1 MLEEVLIIS
10 AIGLYI
16 FSLLWITLFSFG
28 QLHLA
33 VIYLQKRRQ
42 VAKVLTPPE
51 VWPKVTVQL
60 PLYNERYV
68 VKRLLEAVCK
78 LQYPPGR
85 LTIQIL
91 DDSSDD
97 TSEIIRD
104 FLNAQR
110 PADITIQHLQRA
122 NRSGYKAGALAY
134 GLSKITDD
142 FVAIFDAD
150 FLPAPDFLYQAIPYF
165 DHAQIGMVQGK
176 WHHLNEDYS
185 LLTQM
190 QAFGLNA
197 HFSVEQ
203 VGRNVSGSFM
213 NFNGTGGIWRRSCIE
228 EAGGWNDDTLTEDLD
243 LSYRAQLKG
252 WKFRFAE
259 SLTCPGEL
267 PVMIPAIKSQQYRW
281 NKGAAESARKHLPS
295 ILSSDLTRKTK
306 LRAILHLLNSSVF
319 LFLLMAAVLS
329 IPMLYFK
336 AKFPALNGLFQ
347 AGSVFLTGFVA
358 IGVFYWV
365 STRANVLSGK
375 RLSYFVRNFPLFM
388 IFSMG
393 LALHNSIAIVEG
405 WLGKKTPFIRTP
417 KFNITEKGQRW
428 NQNQYLGSL
437 KKLQPSFFMELL
449 LAVYFSFG
457 VAYGIYLHDWG
468 LLLWHVFLAIG
479 FFSMSILSILSLR
492 NDAAA

>member
-1 MLEEVLIIS
+1 MLLEVLIIS
-10 AIGLYI
+10 AMGLYI
-16 FSLLWITLFSFG
+16 FSLLWVTLFSFG

-33 VIYLQKRRQ
+33 WIYLKKRQ
-42 VAKVLTPPE
+42 TKVKAPLPPQE
-51 VWPKVTVQL
+51 WPNVTVQL

-68 VKRLLEAVCK
+68 VKRLLQSMSE
-78 LQYPPGR
+78 LQYPSGK

-91 DDSSDD
+91 DDSNDD
-97 TSEIIRD
+97 TSSIIKE
-104 FLNAQR
+104 FLKANASS
-110 PADITIQHLQRA
+110 DITFQHIQRT

-134 GLSKITDD
+134 GLTQVPDQFI
-142 FVAIFDAD
+142 AIFDAD
-150 FLPAPDFLYQAIPYF
+150 FLPSSDFLYQAIPYF
-165 DHAQIGMVQGK
+165 DNSEIGMVQGK
-176 WHHLNEDYS
+176 WNHLNEDYS

-203 VGRNVSGSFM
+203 MGRNLSNSFM
-213 NFNGTGGIWRRSCIE
+213 NFNGTGGVWRKSCIE

-252 WKFRFAE
+252 WKFRFVETLA
-259 SLTCPGEL
+259 CPGEL

-281 NKGAAESARKHLPS
+281 NKGAAESARKHLPG
-295 ILSSDLTRKTK
+295 ILSSNLAGKTK
-306 LRAILHLLNSSVF
+306 LRAVLHLLNSSVF
-319 LFLLMAAVLS
+319 LFLLMAAILS
-329 IPMLYFK
+329 IPMLHFK
-336 AKFPALNGLFQ
+336 AQYPALNGIFQ

-358 IGVFYWV
+358 IGIFYWV
-365 STRANVLSGK
+365 STRANVLSKK
-375 RLSYFVRNFPLFM
+375 RLSYFIRNFPLFM

-405 WLGKKTPFIRTP
+405 WIGKKTPFIRTP

-437 KKLQPSFFMELL
+437 KKLQPSFFAELL
-449 LAVYFSFG
+449 LALYFSFG

-468 LLLWHVFLAIG
+468 LLLWHIFLAIG

-492 NDAAA
+492 HGAAA